1 MMVATT
7 GRDLCGI
14 PIPQEPG
21 RRREWIKYQLK
32 IKGLSIAGLAQKHG
46 VSRQVVSMTLT
57 NSNPRWE
64 FVIAQALDLTPS
76 ELWPERYD
84 PETSLPISQLAGE
97 PA

>member
-1 MMVATT
+1 MMAATT
-7 GRDLCGI
+7 SRSLCGI
-14 PIPQEPG
+14 PIPEEPS

-32 IKGLSIAGLAQKHG
+32 INGLSIASLAREHG
-46 VSRQVVSMTLT
+46 VSRQAVSMALT

-64 FVIAQALDLTPS
+64 FVIAQALGLEPS

-84 PETSLPISQLAGE
+84 PETCIPISQIAGE